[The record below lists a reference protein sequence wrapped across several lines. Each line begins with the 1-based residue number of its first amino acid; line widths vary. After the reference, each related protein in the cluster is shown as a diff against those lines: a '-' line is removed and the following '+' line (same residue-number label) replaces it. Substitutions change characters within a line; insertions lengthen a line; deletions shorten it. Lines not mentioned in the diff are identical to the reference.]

1 MKIIIL
7 CINIIFL
14 SLNLFLLIYN
24 PAIKNRPN
32 FNSRSFLKFSDSK
45 IIDICKKSFKDISS
59 YLSNKF
65 NLANFNLHEKIENF
79 YSGKKRLKIKSIDLF
94 DENRHYN
101 WLMNIMGD
109 EFEIIIDRENPDYLI
124 YNVFGDNDINI
135 SFQNCIRI
143 AIYTENVMPDLNYYF
158 AEL

>member
-1 MKIIIL
+1 
-7 CINIIFL
+7 
-14 SLNLFLLIYN
+14 
-24 PAIKNRPN
+24 
-32 FNSRSFLKFSDSK
+32 
-45 IIDICKKSFKDISS
+45 
-59 YLSNKF
+59 
-65 NLANFNLHEKIENF
+65 
-79 YSGKKRLKIKSIDLF
+79 
-94 DENRHYN
+94 
-101 WLMNIMGD
+101 MNIMGD